1 VSRKSKRRNIIE
13 EQEWCQGGVGRG
25 AMSRKH
31 MNNIEEEQD
40 EEQC

>member
-1 VSRKSKRRNIIE
+1 M

-25 AMSRKH
+25 IMSRKN
-31 MNNIEEEQD
+31 MNNIKEEQD